1 MTRALPCP
9 PLSLQLDKEALQ
21 ATIRALTREAAMLAE
36 QAQRALLPAGQP
48 GAPIAA
54 AGRPPRPTSAPA
66 AMAAGAESEALS
78 LVRDWSQALSE
89 AGSCGGRCSSARQA
103 GAAWQPGTSV
113 RSFEWADGE
122 AAQASAV
129 ATVATYV
136 QGCGAEDTAGDKR
149 RRLAPGMLA
158 HCLRPAI
165 REAVAEAAAMEARGS
180 GSCRLPT
187 PGRTPKRKLRQLSSG
202 SITGTA
208 PVAAVA
214 AEGDCAAAAADAAAD
229 VPQQQPSVAPP
240 APAKVAESVDFRT
253 FELLESRWH
262 GAAKAPA
269 AGGQRASTCR
279 LM

>member
-1 MTRALPCP
+1 MPCP
-9 PLSLQLDKEALQ
+9 ALSLQLDKEALQ

-48 GAPIAA
+48 GAPSAA
-54 AGRPPRPTSAPA
+54 AGCPPRPTSAPA
-66 AMAAGAESEALS
+66 AMAAGAEPQALS

-113 RSFEWADGE
+113 RSFEWADDE
-122 AAQASAV
+122 AAQRQCSGSA
-129 ATVATYV
+129 AAAAAAYV
-136 QGCGAEDTAGDKR
+136 QGCDPEGAASDKR

-158 HCLRPAI
+158 HCLRPTI
-165 REAVAEAAAMEARGS
+165 REAVAEAAAMEASGS

-187 PGRTPKRKLRQLSSG
+187 PGRMPKRKLRQLSSG
-202 SITGTA
+202 SITGVA
-208 PVAAVA
+208 PVAAAA
-214 AEGDCAAAAADAAAD
+214 AEGEGAAAAD
-229 VPQQQPSVAPP
+229 VPQQQQEQPSVALP
-240 APAKVAESVDFRT
+240 ALSKMAESVDFRT

-269 AGGQRASTCR
+269 AGRQRASTCR